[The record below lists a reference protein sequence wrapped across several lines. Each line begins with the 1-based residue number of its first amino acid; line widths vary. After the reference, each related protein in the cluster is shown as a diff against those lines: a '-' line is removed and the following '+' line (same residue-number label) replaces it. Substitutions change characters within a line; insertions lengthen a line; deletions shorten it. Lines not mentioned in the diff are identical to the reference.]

1 MAERRWRR
9 WALVLLWV
17 GLGALTIA
25 GFFVMGYFHALSPVR
40 TGDPGAV
47 LLFVPLLTG
56 FLLGVLLTD
65 EEIVVAAGAGVL
77 AAFLAVAL
85 IALFLFSPVLAGL
98 AAGDRTFAAARL
110 PEIML
115 STILL
120 FPLVVVGS
128 AIGRGFG
135 DLFLPS
141 PRVKQQ
147 LEELRAETRRW
158 HDALDRLEKRG
169 DVAPREEKPPE
180 EKG

>member
-1 MAERRWRR
+1 VARLEWRR
-9 WALVLLWV
+9 WALLLLWV
-17 GLGALTIA
+17 GLGAVTIS
-25 GFFVMGYFHALSPVR
+25 GFFVMAYFRDLSPLQI
-40 TGDPGAV
+40 GDSGAII
-47 LLFVPLLTG
+47 LPMPILIG

-65 EEIVVAAGAGVL
+65 EEIVVAVGAGVL
-77 AAFLAVAL
+77 MAIVAVAL
-85 IALFLFSPVLAGL
+85 IALFLYSPVLAGV
-98 AAGDRTFAAARL
+98 ASGDRAFGAITL
-110 PEIML
+110 PQIML

-135 DLFLPS
+135 DMFLPS

-158 HDALDRLEKRG
+158 HEALDRLEKREG
-169 DVAPREEKPPE
+169 VSREKEEPPE